1 MLLKCVRLKKI
12 YVKCFFLALTVTFLV
27 MFYLKS
33 TRNGREDV
41 EGTAVK
47 RSKLISNLSG
57 VYEKALREYE
67 SKIIPNL
74 GDNGE
79 AAVLDGSD
87 ALKGEE
93 ALKTFAL
100 NTVLSDRMPLD
111 RKLRDPRHKK

>member
-1 MLLKCVRLKKI
+1 MLLKCVRLKRI
-12 YVKCFFLALTVTFLV
+12 YVKCFFLVLTVTFLV

-33 TRNGREDV
+33 TRNERADV
-41 EGTAVK
+41 EVVVGKKT
-47 RSKLISNLSG
+47 KLISNLSS
-57 VYEKALREYE
+57 VYEKTLREYE

-79 AAVLDGSD
+79 AAFLDGSD